1 MFSTG
6 KELSTIM
13 KIMCIK
19 GNLMQGINNV
29 SKAVS
34 TKTTYPIL
42 SCIFIEAEN
51 GNIKLTAND
60 MEIGIESYV
69 DGTVIEDGK
78 VAIEA
83 KLLSDIIRKL
93 PDSEITIETN
103 EDFKTTIKCEK
114 ALFTIAG
121 KSGEDFS
128 NLPEVARDKYI
139 TISQF
144 KLREIINQTIFSL
157 SDNENNNIMTGEL
170 FEVSNNNLR
179 VVAIDG
185 HRIAIRNVELKGE
198 NNDVKVIV
206 PGKTLND
213 ISKIISGGIDDEVN
227 IYFTEKNILFEFDR
241 TKVVSRLIEG
251 EYFRIDN
258 MLNVDYLIKFTIN
271 KREFLDCLDRSSL
284 LIKDSDKKPIK
295 LTIEDDTLYL
305 KIDSL
310 IGSMNEEIDITKEGN
325 NLIIGFNPKFLM
337 DAIRVIDDDNITI
350 YMNNKKSPCV
360 IKDEEESYIYLILP
374 MGINEN

>member
-1 MFSTG
+1 MFSPG

-69 DGTVIEDGK
+69 DGTVIENGK

-83 KLLSDIIRKL
+83 KLFSDIIRKL
-93 PDSEITIETN
+93 PDSEITLETN

-114 ALFTIAG
+114 SLFNIAG

-144 KLREIINQTIFSL
+144 KLKEIINQTIFSL

-170 FEVSNNNLR
+170 FEVSNNKLR

-185 HRIAIRNVELKGE
+185 HRIAIRNLELKGE

-213 ISKIISGGIDDEVN
+213 ISKIISGGVDDEVN
-227 IYFTEKNILFEFDR
+227 IYFTEKNILFEFDK

-258 MLNVDYLIKFTIN
+258 MLNVDYLIKFNIN
-271 KREFLDCLDRSSL
+271 KKEFLDCLDRSSL

-295 LTIEDDTLYL
+295 LTIEDSTLYL

-310 IGSMNEEIDITKEGN
+310 IGSMNEEIDIVKEGN

-360 IKDEEESYIYLILP
+360 IKDEEENYIYLILP